1 MFWTFA
7 YDFEFYIYMFCFYVV
22 YPYIPYYIFHA
33 VLYSANTE
41 ASSKV
46 NATRLQPPF
55 VTDYAVGTFCFYLG
69 LFWKYFLKD
78 FGFKALFSSNEIEF
92 SIY

>member
-1 MFWTFA
+1 MTIVLKKWSFGHRFRILNIT
-7 YDFEFYIYMFCFYVV
+7 
-22 YPYIPYYIFHA
+22 FHA
-33 VLYSANTE
+33 ILYSANTE

-46 NATRLQPPF
+46 NATRLQPQF
-55 VTDYAVGTFCFYLG
+55 VTDYAVGTICFYLG

-78 FGFKALFSSNEIEF
+78 FGFKALFSSKEIEF

>member
-1 MFWTFA
+1 MTILLKKSFDQRFGILT
-7 YDFEFYIYMFCFYVV
+7 IT
-22 YPYIPYYIFHA
+22 FHA